1 MKITFFTRLALS
13 LSLALSLTSCIDDDN
28 LPTPNPTPNDAAQGM
43 IVNAS
48 PNSGDL
54 YFFVDNNPI
63 NNVAL
68 TYTNNSPYLNY
79 KAGTRVFTVKNA
91 TGNVLATKSVTPEVN
106 NYFSVFAVNAFSNLE
121 LIAYKDVLVY
131 PAPNNARVRFIN
143 LSPDAAPIDI
153 KSTTKTYATSLSFK
167 STTEYAE
174 IPAGTYIFNFVN
186 HDTQKTI
193 YTNPGIQFTNG
204 GVYTVYTKGY
214 VTPPTGSNETFASQT
229 IINYRS

>member
-1 MKITFFTRLALS
+1 MKVTFFTRLALS

-28 LPTPNPTPNDAAQGM
+28 LQTPNPTPTDAAQGM

-54 YFFVDNNPI
+54 FFFVDNNPI
-63 NNVAL
+63 NNIAL

-79 KAGTRVFTVKNA
+79 KAGARVFTVKNA

-167 STTEYAE
+167 STTEYVE
-174 IPAGTYIFNFVN
+174 IPVGTYTFNFVN

-214 VTPPTGSNETFASQT
+214 VAPPTGSNETFASQT
-229 IINYRS
+229 IINYRP